1 MSSSK
6 LAQFLKDKMLL
17 EDKILLND
25 KYLLLYK
32 YDLDLILW
40 PRATE
45 FGQNQS
51 RNFSY
56 WINFLEFG
64 KNWKWQNWQWWSRPG
79 ARRRRREA
87 PVNFSIWVFQLCD
100 CHSIYAKFDNFQN
113 LMITNKLHLNKSMEL
128 VTPASELSTVFRI

>member
-56 WINFLEFG
+56 
-64 KNWKWQNWQWWSRPG
+64 
-79 ARRRRREA
+79 
-87 PVNFSIWVFQLCD
+87 
-100 CHSIYAKFDNFQN
+100 
-113 LMITNKLHLNKSMEL
+113 
-128 VTPASELSTVFRI
+128 